1 MAECQATTKQGR
13 VCGAHALAGSGYCF
27 MHAPERAAERASARR
42 LGGMRRGSHA
52 GDTSSIPHQVK
63 TVEGVLSLLDYV
75 LAELAALDNGIPRA
89 RALIALAGGYLQ
101 ALEVGEVE
109 ERLKALEELVNV
121 SKK

>member
-13 VCGAHALAGSGYCF
+13 VCGASALTGEQYCY
-27 MHAPERAAERASARR
+27 MHSPSRAAERASARK

-52 GDTSSIPHQVK
+52 GDTSSIPAKVK
-63 TVEGVLSLLDYV
+63 TVEGVLSLLDYC
-75 LAELAALDNGIPRA
+75 LAELTALDNGIPRA
-89 RALIALAGGYLQ
+89 RCLIALAGGYLQ

>member
-1 MAECQATTKQGR
+1 MAECQAITKSKK
-13 VCGAHALAGSGYCF
+13 VCGAHALKGSEYCF
-27 MHAPERAAERASARR
+27 AHDPLRAAERASARK
-42 LGGMRRGSHA
+42 LGGMRRGAHA
-52 GDTSSIPHQVK
+52 GDVGSLPAKVK
-63 TVEGVLSLLDYV
+63 TVDGVLSLLDYC
-75 LAELAALDNGIPRA
+75 LAELTALDNGIPRA